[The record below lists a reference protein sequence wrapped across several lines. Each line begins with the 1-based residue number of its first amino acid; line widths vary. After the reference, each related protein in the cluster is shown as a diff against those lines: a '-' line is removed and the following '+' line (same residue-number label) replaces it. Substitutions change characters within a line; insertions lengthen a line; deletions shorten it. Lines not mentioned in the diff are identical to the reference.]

1 MCAAATALQPIARF
15 CSQLSTILQYMP
27 TLTVYGRLDSS
38 IDANRLFRDTEARFP
53 QRWRK
58 DGWYL
63 STVSTIFPG
72 ETLKLTL
79 CVFDRQRHLSLAAS
93 RV

>member
-1 MCAAATALQPIARF
+1 MCAAATVLQPIARF
-15 CSQLSTILQYMP
+15 CSQLFSILQYMP
-27 TLTVYGRLDSS
+27 TLAVYGRRDSS
-38 IDANRLFRDTEARFP
+38 IDANRLFREIEARFP
-53 QRWRK
+53 ERWKK

-79 CVFDRQRHLSLAAS
+79 RVSDR
-93 RV
+93 